1 MDGTTA
7 IKIDYYE
14 ELKRKADFVDK
25 MISPSANEIYKEF
38 EELKAKADKYDKIKG
53 LFENTLF
60 EIEKELDKVGE
71 VTEKTADR
79 FKSLFSYKSIIIQA
93 MNLIEGNAL

>member
-38 EELKAKADKYDKIKG
+38 EELKAKANELERRNNGIDVIDNCICDYCSSTVKKDFFYCPDCGTG
-53 LFENTLF
+53 LIWDE
-60 EIEKELDKVGE
+60 D
-71 VTEKTADR
+71 
-79 FKSLFSYKSIIIQA
+79 
-93 MNLIEGNAL
+93 